1 MLRAASYR
9 FPLQLGKQLRS
20 YSSSVFAV
28 PNAYNEPVLSFGP
41 GSSERT
47 SLKKTLDS
55 MKDRVEDIPCVIGGK
70 EIFSGNIQKQVAPFD
85 HKRVVANI
93 HYASKDMIVQAIEAA
108 MKARPGWDAMPL
120 EQRAAVF
127 LKAADLIT
135 TKYRMEVLATTM
147 LGQAKTAF
155 QAEIDATCE
164 LADFLRFGVQYAM
177 EIHKSQ
183 PSLHSNRTWNR
194 TVYRGLEGFV
204 AAISPFNFTAIG
216 GNLVSSPALMGNV
229 VLWKPSDT
237 AMLSN
242 WTVFK
247 VLREAGVPD
256 GVINFVPANGP
267 LFGDVVVSSPH
278 LAAINFTGSTRT
290 FKHLWGQVGKNIDS
304 YRTYPR
310 LVGEC
315 GGKNFHYVHPSA
327 DPETVVNSSIR
338 SAFEYSGQKCSA
350 ASRMYI
356 PESLWPQVRDGMVTI
371 MKKMKIGSPEDFTSF
386 TSAVI
391 DEAAFKR
398 IAQYIDLAKSNS
410 ELKILVGGVANDSVG
425 YFIEPTLIQTTNPKH
440 RIFEEEIFGPVLS
453 VYVYHDKDW
462 ESVLHLVDETSPYGL
477 TGSVFA
483 RDRAAIQKASA
494 VLRNSAGNFYINDKS
509 TGAVVGQQP
518 FGGARASGTN
528 DKAGAAPYLLR
539 WVSPVTIKETFV
551 PITDWSYPSV
561 DKC

>member
-194 TVYRGLEGFV
+194 TCFV
-204 AAISPFNFTAIG
+204 RR
-216 GNLVSSPALMGNV
+216 V
-229 VLWKPSDT
+229 
-237 AMLSN
+237 
-242 WTVFK
+242 
-247 VLREAGVPD
+247 VPD

-310 LVGEC
+310 LVGE
-315 GGKNFHYVHPSA
+315 
-327 DPETVVNSSIR
+327 TVVNSSIR

-356 PESLWPQVRDGMVTI
+356 PESLWPQVRDGM
-371 MKKMKIGSPEDFTSF
+371 PEDFTSF